1 MRKNRVFCAIFIFF
15 SGILTQFILSSIAN
29 YTQRLLDEKPD
40 QCPYCGYYLDDEEE
54 Y

>member
-1 MRKNRVFCAIFIFF
+1 MRRNILLALFIFI
-15 SGILTQFILSSIAN
+15 SGILTQKFISTIAKR
-29 YTQRLLDEKPD
+29 TTKLLEEKPD